1 SYALE
6 ACKED
11 DKKVADVFTKAGDK
25 VYDMNEQQFEEWK
38 ALAEKSA
45 WKSFADSMKDGAKL
59 IEMANAVQ

>member
-1 SYALE
+1 M
-6 ACKED
+6 
-11 DKKVADVFTKAGDK
+11 ADVFTKAGDK
-25 VYDMNEQQFEEWK
+25 VYDMNEQQFEQWK